1 MRARKRVCALKR
13 RTQREKTPIA
23 DRRAAVSPSA
33 HGKKFYQL
41 KTFCVKQYYK
51 EVITLS
57 ANLEAKKQVVEE
69 IKQKI
74 QNSKSVVFVDYKGL
88 TVAEV
93 SELRNKFRAA
103 GVEYKVYK
111 NTLVR
116 KAMNE
121 LGVTAFDNDLNGP
134 TATAFSPD
142 ETAAAKIFAEAVKAM
157 PEKIIPKSAYVDN
170 AYVDANGIKALAS
183 MPSKEELIAKM
194 LGSMQAPI
202 ANFAGVLSAMLRG
215 VVVALNAIAEK
226 KGA

>member
-1 MRARKRVCALKR
+1 MRAHIGAGAFKR
-13 RTQREKTPIA
+13 RAQREKTPSA
-23 DRRAAVSPSA
+23 VRRAAVSP
-33 HGKKFYQL
+33 
-41 KTFCVKQYYK
+41 
-51 EVITLS
+51 EITAFRS
-57 ANLEAKKQVVEE
+57 ISFAKKQVVEE
-69 IKQKI
+69 IKEKI

-93 SELRNKFRAA
+93 SDLRNKFRAA

-111 NTLVR
+111 NTLLR
-116 KAMNE
+116 KAFNE
-121 LGVTAFDNDLNGP
+121 LGVDAFDNDLNGP

-170 AYVDANGIKALAS
+170 AYIDAKGIKALAD

-215 VVVALNAIAEK
+215 VVIALNAIAEK
-226 KGA
+226 KAQ

>member
-1 MRARKRVCALKR
+1 M
-13 RTQREKTPIA
+13 
-23 DRRAAVSPSA
+23 
-33 HGKKFYQL
+33 
-41 KTFCVKQYYK
+41 
-51 EVITLS
+51 S

-69 IKQKI
+69 IAEKI
-74 QNSKSVVFVDYKGL
+74 KNAKSVVFVDYKGL

-93 SELRNKFRAA
+93 SDLRNKFRAA

-111 NTLVR
+111 NTLLR
-116 KAMNE
+116 KAFND
-121 LGVTAFDNDLNGP
+121 LGVTAFDSDLNGP
-134 TATAFSPD
+134 TAVAFSPD
-142 ETAAAKIFAEAVKAM
+142 ETAAAKIFADAVKAM
-157 PEKIIPKSAYVDN
+157 PEKIVPKSAYVDG
-170 AYVDANGIKALAS
+170 AYVDAKGIAMLAT